1 MDSGMA
7 GILWLASYPKSGN
20 TWVRIF
26 LANLILNEPDPVPFD
41 RIGTVCPG
49 EAQEVWFRPF
59 TDRPV
64 SELSRFEIAKLR
76 GQAQSRA
83 AGLTKNIVPLK
94 THNYLGKDCGQP
106 LIAMEV
112 TRGAI
117 YILRDPRDVALS
129 SSEFF
134 GVPLGQT
141 IETMSDNDAL
151 GLPARGMVYEV
162 MSSWSIHVKSWTHRR
177 AGNFL
182 VVRYEDLL
190 ADPYGEFG
198 KIARKLGITTEEA
211 RIRRAVEHASFKT
224 LQQLERETG
233 FIERSD
239 ASERFFRSGRSGGW
253 KDALTPEQ
261 AKRIE
266 RDHRE
271 QMKRF
276 GYL

>member
-1 MDSGMA
+1 MA

-20 TWVRIF
+20 TWLRVF
-26 LANLILNEPDPVPFD
+26 LANLILNEPAPVPFD
-41 RIGTVCPG
+41 RLASVGPG
-49 EAQEVWFRPF
+49 EAQELWFRPF

-64 SELSRFEIAKLR
+64 SELSRLEIAKLR
-76 GQAQSRA
+76 GRAQIRA
-83 AGLTKNIVPLK
+83 AGITKNIVPLK
-94 THNYLGKDCGQP
+94 THNYLGEDCGQP
-106 LIAMEV
+106 LIAREV
-112 TRGAI
+112 TRAAI

-129 SSEFF
+129 SAEFF

-141 IETMSDNDAL
+141 IETMSDKNAL
-151 GLPARGMVYEV
+151 GLPAKGMVYEA
-162 MSSWSIHVKSWTHRR
+162 MSSWSIHVKSWTQRR
-177 AGNFL
+177 IGKL
-182 VVRYEDLL
+182 IVVRYEDLL
-190 ADPYGEFG
+190 ADPYGQFG

-224 LQQLERETG
+224 LQRMERETG
-233 FIERSD
+233 FTERTD
-239 ASERFFRSGRSGGW
+239 ASERFFRSGRSGAW

>member
-1 MDSGMA
+1 MA

-20 TWVRIF
+20 TWMRVF
-26 LANLILNEPDPVPFD
+26 LANLILNEPEPVPFD
-41 RIGTVCPG
+41 RLGSVCPG

-64 SELSRFEIAKLR
+64 SELSRVEIAKLR
-76 GQAQSRA
+76 GQAQTRA
-83 AGLTKNIVPLK
+83 ARLTKNIVPLK
-94 THNYLGKDCGQP
+94 THNHLGEDCGHP
-106 LIAMEV
+106 LIAREV

-129 SSEFF
+129 STEFF
-134 GVPLGQT
+134 GVPLGKT
-141 IETMSDNDAL
+141 IETMGKIDAL
-151 GLPARGMVYEV
+151 GLPAPGMVYEA
-162 MSSWSIHVKSWTHRR
+162 MSSWSIHVKSWTQPRR
-177 AGNFL
+177 GGFL

-190 ADPYGEFG
+190 TDPYGEFG
-198 KIARKLGITTEEA
+198 KIAKKLGITTEDA

-224 LQQLERETG
+224 LQKMERKTG
-233 FIERSD
+233 FIERSK
-239 ASERFFRSGRSGGW
+239 ASKKFFRSGRSGGW
-253 KDALTPEQ
+253 KDALTPGQ

-266 RDHRE
+266 RDHHE

>member
-1 MDSGMA
+1 MA

-20 TWVRIF
+20 TWLRIF
-26 LANLILNEPDPVPFD
+26 LANLILNEPAPVPFD
-41 RIGTVCPG
+41 RLPSVCPG
-49 EAQEVWFRPF
+49 EAQELWFRPF

-64 SELSRFEIAKLR
+64 SELSRLEIAKLR
-76 GQAQSRA
+76 GQAQTRA
-83 AGLTKNIVPLK
+83 AGLTNNIIPLK

-129 SSEFF
+129 STEFF

-141 IETMSDNDAL
+141 IETMSDKNAL
-151 GLPARGMVYEV
+151 GLPAKGMVYEAV
-162 MSSWSIHVKSWTHRR
+162 SSWSNHVKSWTQRR
-177 AGNFL
+177 LGKL
-182 VVRYEDLL
+182 IVVRYEDLL

-198 KIARKLGITTEEA
+198 NIAMKLGITTEKA
-211 RIRRAVEHASFKT
+211 RIRRAVKHASFKT
-224 LQQLERETG
+224 LQRMEKKTG
-233 FIERSD
+233 FIERAN
-239 ASERFFRSGRSGGW
+239 ASEMFFRSGRSGGW
-253 KDALTPEQ
+253 KDALTPVQ
-261 AKRIE
+261 ANRIE

>member
-1 MDSGMA
+1 
-7 GILWLASYPKSGN
+7 
-20 TWVRIF
+20 
-26 LANLILNEPDPVPFD
+26 
-41 RIGTVCPG
+41 
-49 EAQEVWFRPF
+49 
-59 TDRPV
+59 
-64 SELSRFEIAKLR
+64 
-76 GQAQSRA
+76 
-83 AGLTKNIVPLK
+83 
-94 THNYLGKDCGQP
+94 
-106 LIAMEV
+106 MEV

-151 GLPARGMVYEV
+151 GLPARGMVYEA
-162 MSSWSIHVKSWTHRR
+162 MSSWSVHVKSWTHRR

-224 LQQLERETG
+224 LRHMEQETG

-253 KDALTPEQ
+253 KDALTQDQ

-266 RDHRE
+266 RGHRE